1 MLRRHVVPS
10 RHLRHNRARLI
21 GLRDYLAFDL
31 IAPPAPTANT
41 GANINAAA
49 VLRSLNYIVNH
60 ICEPIQSRSATSS
73 GSDRTA
79 QDGDRA
85 PLTAKP
91 VTDSIGHGKGRETN
105 TSKRTRPF
113 PSVDDPKDIKDKS
126 VLYPFGSRET
136 KNVCQPSSFDGTR
149 HWLSRWPYMGRA
161 PDDIARSK
169 HRAVIARRLRDW
181 YNVQLVE
188 CSVDAEKMLQRVE
201 EAEPPTSGPFL
212 QNSFPLATFRSGR
225 G

>member
-10 RHLRHNRARLI
+10 RYLRHNRARLI

-85 PLTAKP
+85 PLTVLP
-91 VTDSIGHGKGRETN
+91 PCFSGRAASTA
-105 TSKRTRPF
+105 TLF
-113 PSVDDPKDIKDKS
+113 AF
-126 VLYPFGSRET
+126 LYAIAQ
-136 KNVCQPSSFDGTR
+136 V
-149 HWLSRWPYMGRA
+149 WLSA
-161 PDDIARSK
+161 T
-169 HRAVIARRLRDW
+169 
-181 YNVQLVE
+181 
-188 CSVDAEKMLQRVE
+188 
-201 EAEPPTSGPFL
+201 PPETSMK
-212 QNSFPLATFRSGR
+212 AI
-225 G
+225 